1 LTSFTS
7 AHAADSGSTLTIEMQ
22 EDAEAYPGDEYLTR
36 QGFVVAFGQSG
47 NPSLAVRMDGKQ
59 AVREV
64 IDGEVTLRVD
74 SRRIDCAE
82 LVIIPPADLLKLRSD
97 GADHTLTL
105 QKVAGSDSL
114 KACVSVQ
121 LDGKD
126 IKLNKTTITSDLN
139 ESEVADVFVLDLK

>member
-1 LTSFTS
+1 
-7 AHAADSGSTLTIEMQ
+7 M
-22 EDAEAYPGDEYLTR
+22 
-36 QGFVVAFGQSG
+36 
-47 NPSLAVRMDGKQ
+47 

-64 IDGEVTLRVD
+64 IDGKVTLRVD
-74 SRRIDCAE
+74 TRRLDCAE

-97 GADHTLTL
+97 GAGHTLTL

-114 KACVSVQ
+114 KACVSAQ